1 MDEAR
6 SVLDRL
12 DRIAA
17 LEAAE
22 VPAAVLL
29 NEVCELVREAE
40 AWLAVEPRIVRLD
53 PATAIERCRVA
64 LEEVLHSI

>member
-22 VPAAVLL
+22 VPAAILL
-29 NEVCELVREAE
+29 KEVCELVREAE
-40 AWLAVEPRIVRLD
+40 AWLAVEPWRMRPE
-53 PATAIERCRVA
+53 PATAVERCRLA
-64 LEEVLHSI
+64 LEEVLQSI

>member
-29 NEVCELVREAE
+29 NEVCALVREAE
-40 AWLAVEPRIVRLD
+40 AWLAVEPQMVRCD
-53 PATAIERCRVA
+53 PATAVERCRVA
-64 LEEVLHSI
+64 LEEVLQSI